1 MTPEERE
8 ALLASYA
15 LGTLS
20 APDADDAERLIQ
32 SDSTAAEELAQFQ
45 EIAQLIALA
54 APSRQPPRAL
64 RERVLAAAKRSPS
77 VSRRRWR
84 VPIGRILPAA
94 SLAAVLAIV
103 TVWAVNLQ
111 QDLEGLREQ
120 SALLT
125 AVVEADARRIEQ
137 LAAQPNSD
145 REIGILETQLQQ
157 TQSATSILVDPE
169 AQSAELIATEAAHG
183 ATGAYTW
190 SDSANAAVV
199 VLRNLPPIGFA
210 DVFRVTLLDR
220 WGNVVA
226 TQSTLPAETGDTML
240 LIQTPAGAWPQTVVV
255 FATNQ
260 ASQSK
265 VPDGPVIL
273 EVNSGK

>member
-1 MTPEERE
+1 M
-8 ALLASYA
+8 
-15 LGTLS
+15 S
-20 APDADDAERLIQ
+20 APDAADAERLIQ
-32 SDSTAAEELAQFQ
+32 SDSAAAEELAQFQ

-54 APSRQPPRAL
+54 APSHRPPVAL

-77 VSRRRWR
+77 LNRRRWR
-84 VPIGRILPAA
+84 VPIGRFLPAA

-103 TVWAVNLQ
+103 SVWAVNLQ
-111 QDLEGLREQ
+111 HDLDALRDE

-137 LAAQPNSD
+137 LAAQPSSD

-169 AQSAELIATEAAHG
+169 AQSAELVATEAAHG

-190 SDSANAAVV
+190 SASADAAVV
-199 VLRNLPPIGFA
+199 VLRNLQPIGFS
-210 DVFRVTLLDR
+210 DVIRITLLDR

-226 TQSTLPAETGDTML
+226 TQSALPSETGETMV
-240 LIQTPAGAWPQTVVV
+240 LIQTPQGAWPQSVVV

-260 ASQSK
+260 ASNSSL
-265 VPDGPVIL
+265 PDGPVIL
-273 EVNSGK
+273 EVTSER